1 MANKIKWNEADFRW
15 DDNPH
20 LWNLVVEIV
29 ESIDKHGGTVYDAVK
44 DLDKKKKKRLIRLV
58 MKRNNIK
65 VYDEAKEVK
74 NIEAHVEDI
83 EMIVT
88 EVRAKLKLEKLNG
101 RKNSKSWC
109 IYDRNGFVVLTCR
122 DW

>member
-58 MKRNNIK
+58 MTRNNIK

-88 EVRAKLKLEKLNG
+88 EVRAKLKLEKLN
-101 RKNSKSWC
+101 
-109 IYDRNGFVVLTCR
+109 V
-122 DW
+122 

>member
-1 MANKIKWNEADFRW
+1 M
-15 DDNPH
+15 
-20 LWNLVVEIV
+20 VVEIV

-44 DLDKKKKKRLIRLV
+44 YLDKKKKKRLIRLV

-88 EVRAKLKLEKLNG
+88 EVRAKLKLEKLN
-101 RKNSKSWC
+101 
-109 IYDRNGFVVLTCR
+109 V
-122 DW
+122 

>member
-44 DLDKKKKKRLIRLV
+44 DLDKDKKKELELKQ
-58 MKRNNIK
+58 KEQIK
-65 VYDEAKEVK
+65 
-74 NIEAHVEDI
+74 
-83 EMIVT
+83 
-88 EVRAKLKLEKLNG
+88 KLNYKA
-101 RKNSKSWC
+101 R
-109 IYDRNGFVVLTCR
+109 I
-122 DW
+122 